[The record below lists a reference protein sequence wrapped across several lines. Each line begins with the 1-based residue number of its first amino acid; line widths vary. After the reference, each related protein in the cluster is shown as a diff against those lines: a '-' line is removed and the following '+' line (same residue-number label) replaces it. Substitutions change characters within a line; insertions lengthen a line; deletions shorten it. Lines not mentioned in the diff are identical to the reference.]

1 MQDKR
6 LLQLQKR
13 IAQIKRELLT
23 IKQMRPGS
31 LTRQYRNPREK
42 LGPYYQLSYT
52 HNMQSRTEY
61 VRAEFVDQL
70 REQIAEYKRFK
81 KLVEEWVALG
91 IEQSK
96 LQMGKA
102 KKDR

>member
-1 MQDKR
+1 MQDKK
-6 LLQLQKR
+6 LTQLHKR
-13 IAQIKRELLT
+13 IEAIKRELLT

-31 LTRQYRNPREK
+31 LTRQYRNPRDK

-52 HNMQSRTEY
+52 HNMKSRTEY
-61 VRAEFVDQL
+61 VRTEFVAQL

-96 LQMGKA
+96 LQLGKA
-102 KKDR
+102 KKDS